1 MSDRDPFA
9 LIEEAVAAIARGE
22 PIVVVD
28 DADRENEG
36 DLVMAADAVTPER
49 IAFFVRHTSGLVC
62 MPMTGER
69 LDALDLPLMV
79 SQNTDPKGT
88 AFTVSVDAK
97 QGVSTG
103 ISAADRAATIRTL
116 IDEATGPDD
125 IARPGH
131 IFPLRYEPGGVL
143 KRAGH
148 TEAAVDLAWLAGYT
162 PAGVI
167 CELVNDDGSVQ
178 RLPQLAEFADQ
189 HGLVVCSIAD
199 LIAYRRQHEKLVH
212 RMVEAEIPTPFGPF
226 TAVGYE
232 SEMDGHQHIA
242 LLKGNP
248 EGKPDMLVRMHSECL
263 TGDVFGSLRCDCGT
277 QLMDAMRQIA
287 EHGEGVIVYIRGH
300 EGRGIGIMHKLQAY
314 KLQDDGR
321 DTVEANVE
329 LGFAPDSRDYGTG
342 AQILVDLGLSTL
354 RLLSN
359 NPTKRAG
366 LEGYGL
372 EIVDRVPIETT
383 PTTENL
389 RYLETKRDK
398 MGHELPGLTRHPQV
412 TTTRDP
418 AAGGEDGDAG
428 PEPGA
433 GGVADEGSA

>member
-1 MSDRDPFA
+1 
-9 LIEEAVAAIARGE
+9 
-22 PIVVVD
+22 
-28 DADRENEG
+28 
-36 DLVMAADAVTPER
+36 
-49 IAFFVRHTSGLVC
+49 
-62 MPMTGER
+62 
-69 LDALDLPLMV
+69 MV
-79 SQNTDPKGT
+79 SDNTDPKGT

-97 QGVSTG
+97 HGVGTG
-103 ISAADRAATIRTL
+103 ISAEDRATTIRTL
-116 IDEATGPDD
+116 AHPATTPRDV
-125 IARPGH
+125 ARPGH

-148 TEAAVDLAWLAGYT
+148 TEAAVDFAHLAGYA

-167 CELVNDDGSVQ
+167 CELVNDDGSVM
-178 RLPQLAEFADQ
+178 RLPQLTEFAER
-189 HGLVVCSIAD
+189 HGLVLCSIAD

-212 RMVEAEIPTPFGPF
+212 RQVEAEIPTPFGPF

-232 SEMDGHQHIA
+232 SEMDGFQHIA
-242 LLKGNP
+242 LLKGKP
-248 EGKPDMLVRMHSECL
+248 EGKRDVLVRMHSECL

-277 QLMDAMRQIA
+277 QLMDAMRKIA

-300 EGRGIGIMHKLQAY
+300 EGRGIGIMHKLRAY

-329 LGFAPDSRDYGTG
+329 LGFSADSRDYGTG

-354 RLLSN
+354 RLLTN

-398 MGHELPGLTRHPQV
+398 LGHELPGLAARPNV
-412 TTTRDP
+412 ATTALDE
-418 AAGGEDGDAG
+418 AAHSDADGDVDVA
-428 PEPGA
+428 EPGA
-433 GGVADEGSA
+433 ADDGGR

>member
-1 MSDRDPFA
+1 MSDPDPFA
-9 LIEEAVAAIARGE
+9 PVEQAVAAIARGE
-22 PIVVVD
+22 MVVVVD

-36 DLVMAADAVTPER
+36 DLVMAAPAVSPES
-49 IAFFVRHTSGLVC
+49 IAFFVRHTSGLIC

-69 LDALDLPLMV
+69 LDALELPLMV
-79 SQNTDPKGT
+79 SDNTDPKGT

-97 QGVSTG
+97 RGVETG
-103 ISAADRAATIRTL
+103 ISAADRATTIATL
-116 IDEATGPDD
+116 CDPATGPGD
-125 IARPGH
+125 IVRPGH

-148 TEAAVDLAWLAGYT
+148 TEAAVDLARLAGFT

-167 CELVNDDGSVQ
+167 CELVNDDGSMK
-178 RLPQLAEFADQ
+178 RLPQLAEFAAA

-212 RMVEAEIPTPFGPF
+212 RQVEAEIPTPFGPF

-242 LLKGNP
+242 LLKGTP
-248 EGKPDMLVRMHSECL
+248 QGKRDVLVRMHSECL

-300 EGRGIGIMHKLQAY
+300 EGRGIGIMHKLRAY

-372 EIVDRVPIETT
+372 QIVDRVPIETT

-398 MGHELPGLTRHPQV
+398 MGHDLPGLALNPHV
-412 TTTRDP
+412 VA
-418 AAGGEDGDAG
+418 AAGDAAADDADDAAPPSGGATDDGRR
-428 PEPGA
+428 
-433 GGVADEGSA
+433 